1 MCRSRD
7 LIGQRCRVGLAVGL
21 QAYRPSIV
29 VQRLVPIAGQAQARP
44 GIEYRPRT
52 FSIGFR
58 RRGHSPPKTFVSRRR
73 LRLAFRP
80 DRPDIRSRVE
90 RAPNLLVVGTVR
102 PPVDAVDFRR
112 ALGEAAAAYAP

>member
-1 MCRSRD
+1 MSAWWS
-7 LIGQRCRVGLAVGL
+7 AVGL
-21 QAYRPSIV
+21 QAYRLSIA
-29 VQRLVPIAGQAQARP
+29 VQRLVPIADQAQARP
-44 GIEYRPRT
+44 GTKCRPRT
-52 FSIGFR
+52 FTVGFR

-73 LRLAFRP
+73 LRLAFRL

-112 ALGEAAAAYAP
+112 ALGEAAAACTP